1 MIKHRPHGSGHPYSV
16 DTDQRSPIDPIA
28 GEPLDLG
35 VRSTSDVER
44 VDLIYE
50 LDGIP
55 QTPLALQKTQ
65 RKSRG
70 QVLDGGHLA
79 SAQAR
84 LARQSGGWTVQLNGL
99 TFGQKLRY
107 RFVSNSGNT
116 RWFVTSVYQWKDS
129 DLQISTSGTS
139 RLNGGVRMLTN
150 GEHVRAIKF
159 QFELSADERVSGFG
173 ERFEAQE
180 FRSSKVDTILFE
192 QYKNQG
198 KEART
203 YMPMP
208 FAHVVGG
215 GGWGFWIDSYRK
227 VEFDIGKQETNL
239 LKVTVDVDG
248 LIGEP
253 FSPEIHFFDGS
264 PSEVLDAFLNKCG
277 RPQELPEWV
286 FGLWASANEW
296 NTQAEVLR
304 QADLHRE
311 YDISFSNLVIEAWSD
326 ESTFTTWRDA
336 ERTSKVSS
344 GETKLTD
351 FSFPKDGAWPNPKE
365 MVDDLH
371 SRGVKVHLWQIP
383 LLKMRPHPKGPLAE
397 DVSEAIEGGHLI
409 IEENSAGVEKPY
421 RNRGWWF
428 PLGLMPDLSDPESA
442 QWWTDKRRYLVR
454 DLGIDGFKT
463 DGGEHAWGRGLLYKN
478 GKRGDEMNWKFPV
491 HYAEAYGNL
500 LTSEGKAPVTFSR
513 AGNVGSQ
520 AHGAFWAGDEN
531 STWEA
536 FRWSLNAGLTASA
549 SGIFYWGWDFAGFSG
564 DVPSSELYLRSAATA
579 CFVPIMQYHSE
590 FNHHRLPSRDR
601 TPWNIAERNSDPGVI
616 DEFRNIIKIRDR
628 LRPYLTGQMAKAIN
642 TGKPLMRP
650 LYFDTLDKEIWD
662 PRASFQWQL
671 GDSLLVAPIVN
682 EGLAKRTVWLPS
694 GSDWVEAYSGNSHRG
709 GAFIEAETT
718 TAASVPVF
726 VRASAWTEMKT
737 IFRAA

>member
-1 MIKHRPHGSGHPYSV
+1 MIKHRPLGSGHPYSV

-35 VRSTSDVER
+35 VRSTPDVEH
-44 VDLIYE
+44 VDLVYE
-50 LDGIP
+50 LDGVA
-55 QTPLALQKTQ
+55 QNPLALQKTQ

-84 LARQSGGWTVQLNGL
+84 LARHSGGWTVQLNGL
-99 TFGQKLRY
+99 KSGQKLRY
-107 RFVSNSGNT
+107 KFVSNSGNT
-116 RWFVTSVYQWKDS
+116 RWFETSVYQWQS
-129 DLQISTSGTS
+129 ADLQIPLTGKS
-139 RLNGGVRMLTN
+139 RLVDGVQILTN
-150 GEHVRAIKF
+150 GTHVRAIKF
-159 QFELSADERVSGFG
+159 QLELTAAERVTGFG
-173 ERFEAQE
+173 ERFEATE
-180 FRSSKVDTILFE
+180 FRDSKVSTILFE

-198 KEART
+198 KEAKT
-203 YMPMP
+203 YMPMA

-215 GGWGFWIDSYRK
+215 TGWGFWIDSYRK
-227 VEFDIGKQETNL
+227 IEFEIGKQGSNFVG
-239 LKVTVDVDG
+239 VTVDVDG
-248 LIGEP
+248 LMGQSFAP
-253 FSPEIHFFDGS
+253 DVHFFDGS
-264 PSEVLDAFLNKCG
+264 PSEVLNDFLSRCG
-277 RPQELPEWV
+277 RPEELPEWV
-286 FGLWASANEW
+286 FGLWASGNEW

-304 QADLHRE
+304 QANFHRDH
-311 YDISFSNLVIEAWSD
+311 DIPFSNIVIEAWSD

-336 ERTSKVSS
+336 KRTSKVSS
-344 GETKLTD
+344 SETKLTD

-383 LLKMRPHPKGPLAE
+383 LLKMRPHPRGPLAE
-397 DVSEAIEGGHLI
+397 DVNEAIEGSHLI
-409 IEENSAGVEKPY
+409 AEENSNGVKKPY

-428 PLGLMPDLSDPESA
+428 PLGLMPDLTDPESA
-442 QWWTDKRRYLVR
+442 KWWTDKRRYLVR

-463 DGGEHAWGRGLLYKN
+463 DGGEHAWGRELIYKN

-500 LTSEGKAPVTFSR
+500 LRSEGKAPVTFSR

-601 TPWNIAERNSDPGVI
+601 TPWNIAERNSDVGVI
-616 DEFRNIIKIRDR
+616 DQFRRIVKTRER
-628 LRPYLTGQMAKAIN
+628 LRPYLAEQMAIAVR

-650 LYFDTLDKEIWD
+650 LYFDSEDEEIWD
-662 PRASFQWQL
+662 SRASFQWQL
-671 GDSLLVAPIVN
+671 GDSLLVAPIVK
-682 EGLAKRTVWLPS
+682 EGATSRAVWLPR
-694 GSDWVEAYSGNSHRG
+694 GSDWVDIHTGNSHNG
-709 GAFIEAETT
+709 GAFIEAES
-718 TAASVPVF
+718 TAASIPVF
-726 VRASAWTEMKT
+726 VRASAWLGMKS
-737 IFRAA
+737 IFQEG

>member
-1 MIKHRPHGSGHPYSV
+1 MIKHRPLGSGHPYSV
-16 DTDQRSPIDPIA
+16 DTDQRSPVDPIA
-28 GEPLDLG
+28 SQPLDLG
-35 VRSTSDVER
+35 VRSTSDVEH
-44 VDLIYE
+44 VDLVYQ
-50 LDGIP
+50 LDGVAQI
-55 QTPLALQKTQ
+55 PLALLRTQ

-99 TFGQKLRY
+99 KPGQKFRY
-107 RFVSNSGNT
+107 KFVSNSGST
-116 RWFVTSVYQWKDS
+116 RWFETSVYQWQDA
-129 DLQISTSGTS
+129 DLQIPTTGKS
-139 RLNGGVRMLTN
+139 RLIGGARVLTD
-150 GEHVRAIKF
+150 GAHVRAVKF
-159 QFELSADERVSGFG
+159 QLELTAAERVTGFG
-173 ERFEAQE
+173 ERFEAAE
-180 FRSSKVDTILFE
+180 FRGAEVSTILFE

-198 KEART
+198 KEGKT
-203 YMPMP
+203 YMPMA

-215 GGWGFWIDSYRK
+215 EGWGFWIDSYRK
-227 VEFDIGKQETNL
+227 IVFDIAKEESNL
-239 LKVTVDVDG
+239 IQVTVDVDG
-248 LIGEP
+248 LMGGP
-253 FSPEIHFFDGS
+253 FPPDVHFFDGL
-264 PSEVLDAFLNKCG
+264 PSEVLNAFLNRCG
-277 RPQELPEWV
+277 RPEELPEWV

-304 QADLHRE
+304 QANFHRDH
-311 YDISFSNLVIEAWSD
+311 DIPFANLVIEAWSD

-336 ERTSKVSS
+336 KRTSRQSN
-344 GETKLTD
+344 GETKLND

-383 LLKMRPHPKGPLAE
+383 LLKMRPHPKGPLGE
-397 DVSEAIEGGHLI
+397 DVTEALEGGHLI
-409 IEENSAGVEKPY
+409 AEENSAGVKKPY

-428 PLGLMPDLSDPESA
+428 PLGLMPDLTDPESA
-442 QWWTDKRRYLVR
+442 KWWTDKRRYLVR
-454 DLGIDGFKT
+454 DLDIDGFKT
-463 DGGEHAWGRGLLYKN
+463 DGGEHAWGRELIYKN

-500 LTSEGKAPVTFSR
+500 LRSEGKAPVTFSR

-549 SGIFYWGWDFAGFSG
+549 SGIFYWGWDLAGFSG

-590 FNHHRLPSRDR
+590 FNHHRMPSGDR
-601 TPWNIAERNSDPGVI
+601 TPWNIADRHTDPSVI
-616 DEFRNIIKIRDR
+616 DKFRDIVRVRER
-628 LRPYLTGQMAKAIN
+628 LRPYLANQMAKAVK

-650 LYFDTLDKEIWD
+650 LYFDSSDPAIWD
-662 PRASFQWQL
+662 SRSSYEWRL
-671 GDSLLVAPIVN
+671 GDNLLVAPIVN
-682 EGLAKRTVWLPS
+682 EGALSRIVWLPS
-694 GSDWVEAYSGNSHRG
+694 GSDWVDIHSGESHHG
-709 GAFIEAETT
+709 GNFIEAESP
-718 TAASVPVF
+718 AASIPVF
-726 VRASAWTEMKT
+726 VRASAWLEMKS
-737 IFRAA
+737 IFQMG